1 MTVACSDD
9 NEFDGR
15 LGLRIGSIFV
25 IFIGAFVGC
34 WLPVHVSRRR
44 NIKTPAR
51 LWTFAKYFGSGV
63 IAATAFI
70 HVGQGFFF

>member
-1 MTVACSDD
+1 
-9 NEFDGR
+9 
-15 LGLRIGSIFV
+15 
-25 IFIGAFVGC
+25 
-34 WLPVHVSRRR
+34 LPVHVSRRR

-70 HVGQGFFF
+70 HVGQGIFFRRGDSPR